1 MSREEILMYRQNTD
15 TTILTLQLPEY
26 LVKTIKTYDRS
37 GDIDVNKFVADS
49 IVNHREDVTYDSS
62 LDDVDCKYPENTLP
76 LVIQL
81 SQTQA
86 FELGMEYSIRQHI
99 SLSDVV
105 NKVLPHS
112 LANLIAEV
120 QAQEDYMVE
129 VALAK
134 ANGQNEQKG
143 GDDMDSSNK
152 AKTWL
157 ESWVE
162 AKSKNKAEAW
172 IENWVE
178 EESKKYNEE

>member
-1 MSREEILMYRQNTD
+1 MKKNSIE
-15 TTILTLQLPEY
+15 LTLQLPEY

-37 GDIDVNKFVADS
+37 GDIDANKFVADS

-62 LDDVDCKYPENTLP
+62 LDDVDCKYSENTLP
-76 LVIQL
+76 LVIQFPK
-81 SQTQA
+81 TQA

-99 SLSDVV
+99 SLSDLV

-157 ESWVE
+157 ESWVKAE
-162 AKSKNKAEAW
+162 SKNKAEAW

-178 EESKKYNEE
+178 EESKKV

>member
-1 MSREEILMYRQNTD
+1 MMKMKKNSIE
-15 TTILTLQLPEY
+15 LTLQLPEY
-26 LVKTIKTYDRS
+26 LVKTIKAYDRS

-76 LVIQL
+76 LVIQFPK
-81 SQTQA
+81 TQA

-120 QAQEDYMVE
+120 QTQEDYMVE

-157 ESWVE
+157 E
-162 AKSKNKAEAW
+162 
-172 IENWVE
+172 NWVE

>member
-1 MSREEILMYRQNTD
+1 MKKNSIE
-15 TTILTLQLPEY
+15 LTLQLPEY

-49 IVNHREDVTYDSS
+49 IVNHTEDVTDDLS
-62 LDDVDCKYPENTLP
+62 LDDVTFKYPENTLP

-81 SQTQA
+81 PKTQA
-86 FELGMEYSIRQHI
+86 FELGMEFSIRQHI
-99 SLSDVV
+99 SISVIAE
-105 NKVLPHS
+105 NVLPHS

-120 QAQEDYMVE
+120 QAQEDYTVE

-157 ESWVE
+157 ESWVKAE
-162 AKSKNKAEAW
+162 SKNKAEAW

>member
-1 MSREEILMYRQNTD
+1 MYRQNINDTV

-26 LVKTIKTYDRS
+26 LVKTVKAYDRS

-49 IVNHREDVTYDSS
+49 IVNHREDVTDDSP
-62 LDDVDCKYPENTLP
+62 LDDVTCEYPENTLP

-81 SQTQA
+81 SKTQA
-86 FELGMEYSIRQHI
+86 FELGMKYSVRQHI

-120 QAQEDYMVE
+120 QAQEDSMIE

-134 ANGQNEQKG
+134 
-143 GDDMDSSNK
+143 
-152 AKTWL
+152 
-157 ESWVE
+157 
-162 AKSKNKAEAW
+162 
-172 IENWVE
+172 
-178 EESKKYNEE
+178 